1 MDNIV
6 QGFTDLGISIGAA
19 VLLVF
24 LILSMA
30 FGGMLTPMVILSS
43 LLFVPV
49 GSLTALWLTGQTLS
63 MSAMVGLLMLVGI
76 VVTNAVVLLDRVEAN
91 RRSGMSLEDAVVEAA
106 KIRLRPIVMTAL
118 ATILGLLPLALSNSN
133 TELISKGLAIT
144 VIGGLVT
151 STLLTLI
158 FVPVLYAAVG
168 KYRRLRAES

>member
-1 MDNIV
+1 
-6 QGFTDLGISIGAA
+6 
-19 VLLVF
+19 
-24 LILSMA
+24 
-30 FGGMLTPMVILSS
+30 
-43 LLFVPV
+43 
-49 GSLTALWLTGQTLS
+49 

-106 KIRLRPIVMTAL
+106 KIRLRPILMTAL
-118 ATILGLLPLALSNSN
+118 ATVLGLLPLALSNSN